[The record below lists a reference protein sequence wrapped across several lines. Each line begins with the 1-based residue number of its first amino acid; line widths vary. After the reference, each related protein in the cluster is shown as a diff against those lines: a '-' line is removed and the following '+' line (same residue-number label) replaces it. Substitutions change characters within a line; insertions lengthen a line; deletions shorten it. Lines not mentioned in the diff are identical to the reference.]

1 MPMGMADCAGILFR
15 EVLRFDPQH
24 PEWHDRDRFV
34 LSAGHGS
41 MLLYALLYLCGVRG
55 VCLDAL
61 KTFRQWGSPAAGHPE
76 HKALPAIETTTGP
89 LGQGIAN
96 AIGFAIAE
104 RKRNA
109 QFGDD
114 IVNYRTWVVAGD
126 GCLMEGISQ
135 EAITLAGHLRLH
147 KLCIIFDDN
156 NITIDGRRSLSD
168 STDQQQRFQ
177 ACGWK
182 TLAID
187 GHDEHQI
194 RAALKEAQDSDKPTL
209 VCCRTHIGY
218 GADKKK
224 DTAEAHGAPL
234 GEEEI
239 AALRNNLGWKEEPF
253 VVPQALLEAWRTLA
267 RHAEGE
273 QLAWQKRFDQLSPQR
288 QQHFIERT
296 QRSERTGK
304 KKAKEQAAGKALA
317 PLKQQWLK
325 DKPVLASRQSSMKV
339 IEVLA
344 TSLPEQILGG
354 SADLSGSNGT
364 KPANLSIFD
373 RNNPN
378 GSYIHYGIREHAMVA
393 IMNGIALDSNFL
405 VYGGTFLVFSDY
417 ARPAIRLAA
426 LMSVPTVLIL
436 THDSIA
442 LGEDGPTHQPVEHLA
457 ALRAIP
463 NLYLFRP
470 CDSVEV
476 LECWQAALALDAPSV
491 LVLTRQT
498 LPPVRGSEGGNE
510 DCVAEENN
518 LSQKGGYIVRPA
530 AENAVRLLASGSEV
544 HLAIEAAT
552 LLRKKGIETAVV
564 SMPSWEMFE
573 QQSEHYREQVLG
585 TNTRIALEAASPFGW
600 ERYAT
605 SSRHIIAI
613 DRFGASAPGD
623 ILMKQFGFTP
633 EAVAEKVEKMLL

>member
-24 PEWHDRDRFV
+24 PDWHDRDRFV

-55 VCLDAL
+55 VSLEIL
-61 KTFRQWGSPAAGHPE
+61 KTFRQWNSPAAGHPE
-76 HKALPAIETTTGP
+76 CHALPAIETTTGP

-96 AIGFAIAE
+96 AVGFAIVE
-104 RKRNA
+104 RKHNA

-114 IVNYRTWVVAGD
+114 IANHRTWVVAGD

-135 EAITLAGHLRLH
+135 EAIALAGHLQLH
-147 KLCIIFDDN
+147 KLCILFDDN
-156 NITIDGRRSLSD
+156 NITIDGKRSLSD

-177 ACGWK
+177 ACGWQ

-187 GHDEHQI
+187 GHDETQI
-194 RAALKEAQDSDKPTL
+194 RAALDSAQGSDKPTL
-209 VCCRTHIGY
+209 VCCRTHIAF

-224 DTAEAHGAPL
+224 DSAEAHGAPL

-239 AALRNNLGWKEEPF
+239 AALRNNLRWKEEPF
-253 VVPQALLEAWRTLA
+253 VVPQDLLATWRHLA
-267 RHAEGE
+267 RHAAGE
-273 QLAWQKRFDQLSPQR
+273 REAWQQRFECLSAERQR
-288 QQHFIERT
+288 QFLERA
-296 QRSERTGK
+296 QRTPAVQER
-304 KKAKEQAAGKALA
+304 AAREGLA
-317 PLKQQWLK
+317 PLKRQWLK
-325 DKPVLASRQSSMKV
+325 DRPTLASRQASLKA
-339 IEVLA
+339 IEVL
-344 TSLPEQILGG
+344 TKTLPESVLGG

-364 KPANLSIFD
+364 KPDGLAVFD
-373 RNNPN
+373 RDNYN
-378 GSYIHYGIREHAMVA
+378 GSYIHYGVREHAMTAV
-393 IMNGIALDSNFL
+393 MNGIALDSNFL

-426 LMSVPTVLIL
+426 LMGVSTVLVL

-457 ALRAIP
+457 ALRAMP
-463 NLYLFRP
+463 NLFLFRP

-476 LECWQAALALDAPSV
+476 LECWQAALALEAPSV
-491 LVLTRQT
+491 LVLTRQS
-498 LPPVRGSEGGNE
+498 LPAVRGGEN
-510 DCVAEENN
+510 CVAEEAN
-518 LSQKGGYIVRPA
+518 LSQNGGYIVRSG
-530 AENAVRLLASGSEV
+530 AENAVRLIASGSEV
-544 HLAIEAAT
+544 HLALQAAA
-552 LLRKKGIETAVV
+552 LLREKGLETTVV
-564 SMPSWEMFE
+564 SMPSWELFE
-573 QQSEHYREQVLG
+573 QQSTRYREQVLG

-605 SSRHIIAI
+605 STRHIIAL

-623 ILMKQFGFTP
+623 LLMKQFGFTP
-633 EAVAEKVEKMLL
+633 KAVADKVERILR

>member
-1 MPMGMADCAGILFR
+1 MPMGMADCAGLLFR

-24 PEWHDRDRFV
+24 PDWHDRDRFV

-55 VCLDAL
+55 VSLETL
-61 KTFRQWGSPAAGHPE
+61 KTFRQWNSAAAGHPE
-76 HKALPAIETTTGP
+76 YGALAGIETTTGP

-96 AIGFAIAE
+96 AVGFAIAE

-114 IVNYRTWVVAGD
+114 LANHRTWVVAGD

-135 EAITLAGHLRLH
+135 EAITLAGHLNLH
-147 KLCIIFDDN
+147 KLCILFDDN
-156 NITIDGRRSLSD
+156 NITIDGERCLSD
-168 STDQQQRFQ
+168 TTDQQLRFQ

-182 TLAID
+182 TLGID
-187 GHDEHQI
+187 GHDERQI
-194 RAALKEAQDSDKPTL
+194 SAALTEAQGSDKPTL
-209 VCCRTHIGY
+209 ICCRTHIGY
-218 GADKKK
+218 GADKKT
-224 DTAEAHGAPL
+224 DSAEAHGAPL

-239 AALRNNLGWKEEPF
+239 AALRKNLQWNEDPF
-253 VVPQALLEAWRTLA
+253 VVPQELLTTWRKLA

-273 QLAWQKRFDQLSPQR
+273 REAWQKRFDQLSPQR
-288 QQHFIERT
+288 QQQFQDRAQRT
-296 QRSERTGK
+296 PK
-304 KKAKEQAAGKALA
+304 IKEQAAQRGLA
-317 PLKQQWLK
+317 PLKRQWLQE
-325 DKPVLASRQSSMKV
+325 KPALATRQSSLKV
-339 IEVLA
+339 IEALA
-344 TSLPEQILGG
+344 TSLPDHILGG

-364 KPANLSIFD
+364 KPANLTVFD
-373 RNNPN
+373 RNNRN
-378 GSYIHYGIREHAMVA
+378 GSYIHYGVREHAMTA
-393 IMNGIALDSNFL
+393 IMSGIALHSNFL

-426 LMSVPTVLIL
+426 LMSVPTMLVL

-463 NLYLFRP
+463 NLFLFRP

-498 LPPVRGSEGGNE
+498 LPPVRGSESGSDG
-510 DCVAEENN
+510 CVGEENN
-518 LSQKGGYIVRPA
+518 LSAKGGYLVSSA
-530 AENAVRLLASGSEV
+530 TENAVRLLASGSEV
-544 HLAIEAAT
+544 HLALEAAA
-552 LLRKKGIETAVV
+552 LLQEKGLEIAVV

-573 QQSEHYREQVLG
+573 QQSERYREKVLG
-585 TNTRIALEAASPFGW
+585 TNRRIALEAASPFGW

-605 SSRHIIAI
+605 STRHIIGI
-613 DRFGASAPGD
+613 DRFGASAPGGL
-623 ILMKQFGFTP
+623 LMKQLGFTP
-633 EAVAEKVEKMLL
+633 QAVASRVEQMLL

>member
-55 VCLDAL
+55 VSLEAL
-61 KTFRQWGSPAAGHPE
+61 KTFRQLNSAAAGHPE
-76 HKALPAIETTTGP
+76 YRALPAIETTTGP

-96 AIGFAIAE
+96 AVGFAIAE

-114 IVNYRTWVVAGD
+114 LANHRTWVVAGD
-126 GCLMEGISQ
+126 GCLMEGISH
-135 EAITLAGHLRLH
+135 ESIALAGHLNLH
-147 KLCIIFDDN
+147 KLCILFDDN
-156 NITIDGRRSLSD
+156 NITIDGKRSLSD
-168 STDQQQRFQ
+168 ETDQQLRFQ

-187 GHDEHQI
+187 GHDETQI
-194 RAALKEAQDSDKPTL
+194 RAALAEAQGADKPTL

-218 GADKKK
+218 GADKKT
-224 DTAEAHGAPL
+224 DSAEAHGAPL

-239 AALRNNLGWKEEPF
+239 KALRRNLRWDAEPF
-253 VVPQALLEAWRTLA
+253 VVPPEMLATWRKLA
-267 RHAEGE
+267 RHAESERDG
-273 QLAWQKRFDQLSPQR
+273 WQRRFDRLSTERQGQFLERAQR
-288 QQHFIERT
+288 TPDVQNRARHDV
-296 QRSERTGK
+296 
-304 KKAKEQAAGKALA
+304 LA
-317 PLKQQWLK
+317 PLQRLKRQWLK
-325 DKPVLASRQSSMKV
+325 DNPALASRQSSLKV

-344 TSLPEQILGG
+344 SSLPEQILGG
-354 SADLSGSNGT
+354 SADLSGSNGS
-364 KPANLSIFD
+364 KAESLSVFD
-373 RNNPN
+373 RNNYN
-378 GSYIHYGIREHAMVA
+378 GSYIHYGIREHAMTAV
-393 IMNGIALDSNFL
+393 MNGIALHSNFL

-426 LMSVPTVLIL
+426 LMSVPIVLIL

-442 LGEDGPTHQPVEHLA
+442 LGEDGPTHQPIEQLA

-463 NLYLFRP
+463 NLFLFRP

-476 LECWQAALALDAPSV
+476 LECWQAALALDAPSA
-491 LVLTRQT
+491 LVLTRQS
-498 LPPVRGSEGGNE
+498 LPAVRNGEG
-510 DCVAEENN
+510 CVGEENN
-518 LSQKGGYIVRPA
+518 LSRKGGYIVRPA
-530 AENAVRLLASGSEV
+530 AENAVRLIASGSEV
-544 HLAIEAAT
+544 HLAICAAA
-552 LLRKKGIETAVV
+552 LLREKGVETAVV
-564 SMPSWEMFE
+564 SMPSWELFE
-573 QQSEHYREQVLG
+573 QQSEDYREQVLG
-585 TNTRIALEAASPFGW
+585 ANTRIAIEAASSFGW

-623 ILMKQFGFTP
+623 LLMKKFGFTA
-633 EAVAEKVEKMLL
+633 EAVAEKVEKMLR

>member
-15 EVLRFDPQH
+15 EFLRFDPQH
-24 PEWHDRDRFV
+24 PDWHDRDRFV

-55 VCLDAL
+55 VSIDTL
-61 KTFRQWGSPAAGHPE
+61 KSFRQWNSPAAGHPE
-76 HKALPAIETTTGP
+76 CHALPAIETTTGP
-89 LGQGIAN
+89 LGQGIAT
-96 AIGFAIAE
+96 AVGFAIAE

-114 IVNYRTWVVAGD
+114 LANHRTWVVAGD

-135 EAITLAGHLRLH
+135 EAIALAGHLNLH
-147 KLCIIFDDN
+147 KLCILFDDN
-156 NITIDGRRSLSD
+156 NITIDGKRSLSD
-168 STDQQQRFQ
+168 TTDQQQRFQ
-177 ACGWK
+177 ACGWH

-187 GHDEHQI
+187 GHDETQI
-194 RAALKEAQDSDKPTL
+194 RDALEKARGADKPTL
-209 VCCRTHIGY
+209 VCCRTHIAF
-218 GADKKK
+218 GACKKVNS
-224 DTAEAHGAPL
+224 AEAHGAPL

-239 AALRNNLGWKEEPF
+239 AALRKNLQWHEEPF
-253 VVPQALLEAWRTLA
+253 VVPQALLAAWRKLA
-267 RHAEGE
+267 RHAGGE
-273 QLAWQKRFDQLSPQR
+273 REAWQERFDRLSNER
-288 QQHFIERT
+288 QQQFRERA
-296 QRSERTGK
+296 QRNL
-304 KKAKEQAAGKALA
+304 AVKEQAAHKGLA
-317 PLKQQWLK
+317 PLKRQWLK
-325 DKPVLASRQSSMKV
+325 AQPALASRQSSLKV

-344 TSLPEQILGG
+344 QSLPEHIFGG

-364 KPANLSIFD
+364 KPDNLAVFARD
-373 RNNPN
+373 NYN
-378 GSYIHYGIREHAMVA
+378 GSYIHYGVREHAMAAV
-393 IMNGIALDSNFL
+393 MNGIALDGNLL

-426 LMSVPTVLIL
+426 LMGVPTVFVL
-436 THDSIA
+436 THDSVA

-463 NLYLFRP
+463 NLFLFRP

-476 LECWQAALALDAPSV
+476 LECWQAILALDAPSA

-498 LPPVRGSEGGNE
+498 IPPVRGSEG
-510 DCVAEENN
+510 CVAEENN
-518 LSQKGGYIVRPA
+518 LSQKGGYIVLPA
-530 AENAVRLLASGSEV
+530 SEQAENAVRLIASGSEV
-544 HLAIEAAT
+544 HLAIQAAA
-552 LLRKKGIETAVV
+552 LLRGKGLDTAVV
-564 SMPSWEMFE
+564 SLPSWELFE
-573 QQSEHYREQVLG
+573 QQSASYREQVLG

-623 ILMKQFGFTP
+623 LLMEKFGFTP
-633 EAVAEKVEKMLL
+633 QAVADKVEQMLL

>member
-15 EVLRFDPQH
+15 EFLRFDPQH
-24 PEWHDRDRFV
+24 PDWHDRDRFV

-55 VCLDAL
+55 VSIDTL
-61 KTFRQWGSPAAGHPE
+61 KSFRQWNSPAAGHPE
-76 HKALPAIETTTGP
+76 CHALPAIETTTGP
-89 LGQGIAN
+89 LGQGIAT
-96 AIGFAIAE
+96 AVGFAIAE

-114 IVNYRTWVVAGD
+114 LANHRTWVVAGD

-135 EAITLAGHLRLH
+135 EAIALAGHLNLH
-147 KLCIIFDDN
+147 KLCILFDDN
-156 NITIDGRRSLSD
+156 NITIDGKRSLSD
-168 STDQQQRFQ
+168 TTDQQQRFQ
-177 ACGWK
+177 ACGWH

-187 GHDEHQI
+187 GHDETQI
-194 RAALKEAQDSDKPTL
+194 RDALEKARGADKPTL
-209 VCCRTHIGY
+209 VCCRTHIAF
-218 GADKKK
+218 GADKKT
-224 DTAEAHGAPL
+224 DSAEAHGAPL

-239 AALRNNLGWKEEPF
+239 AALRKNLQWHEEPF
-253 VVPQALLEAWRTLA
+253 VVPQALLAAWRKLA
-267 RHAEGE
+267 RHAGGE
-273 QLAWQKRFDQLSPQR
+273 REAWQERFDRLSNER
-288 QQHFIERT
+288 QQQFRERA
-296 QRSERTGK
+296 QRNL
-304 KKAKEQAAGKALA
+304 AVKEQAAHKGLA
-317 PLKQQWLK
+317 PLKRQWLK
-325 DKPVLASRQSSMKV
+325 AQPALASRQSSLKV

-344 TSLPEQILGG
+344 QSLPEHIFGG

-364 KPANLSIFD
+364 KPDNLAVFARD
-373 RNNPN
+373 NYN
-378 GSYIHYGIREHAMVA
+378 GSYIHYGVREHAMAAV
-393 IMNGIALDSNFL
+393 MNGIALDGNLL

-426 LMSVPTVLIL
+426 LMGVPTVFVL
-436 THDSIA
+436 THDSVA

-463 NLYLFRP
+463 NLFLFRP

-476 LECWQAALALDAPSV
+476 LECWQAILALDAPSA

-498 LPPVRGSEGGNE
+498 IPPVRGSEG
-510 DCVAEENN
+510 CVAEENN
-518 LSQKGGYIVRPA
+518 LSQKGGYIVLPA
-530 AENAVRLLASGSEV
+530 SEQAENAVRLIASGSEV
-544 HLAIEAAT
+544 HLAIQAAA
-552 LLRKKGIETAVV
+552 LLRGKGLDTAVV
-564 SMPSWEMFE
+564 SLPSWELFE
-573 QQSEHYREQVLG
+573 QQSASYREQVLG

-623 ILMKQFGFTP
+623 LLMEKFGFTP
-633 EAVAEKVEKMLL
+633 QAVADKVEQMLL

>member
-15 EVLRFDPQH
+15 EFLRFDPQH
-24 PEWHDRDRFV
+24 PDWHDRDRFV

-55 VCLDAL
+55 VSIDTL
-61 KTFRQWGSPAAGHPE
+61 KSFRQWNSPAAGHPE
-76 HKALPAIETTTGP
+76 CHALPAIETTTGP

-96 AIGFAIAE
+96 AVGFAIAE

-114 IVNYRTWVVAGD
+114 LANHRTWVVAGD

-135 EAITLAGHLRLH
+135 EAIALAGHLNLH
-147 KLCIIFDDN
+147 KLCILFDDN
-156 NITIDGRRSLSD
+156 NITIDGKRSLSD
-168 STDQQQRFQ
+168 TTDQQQRFQ
-177 ACGWK
+177 ACGWH
-182 TLAID
+182 TLTID
-187 GHDEHQI
+187 GHDETQI
-194 RAALKEAQDSDKPTL
+194 RDALEKARGADKPTL
-209 VCCRTHIGY
+209 VCCRTHIAF
-218 GADKKK
+218 GACKKVNS
-224 DTAEAHGAPL
+224 AEAHGAPL

-239 AALRNNLGWKEEPF
+239 AALRKNLQWHEEPF
-253 VVPQALLEAWRTLA
+253 VVPQALLAAWRKLA
-267 RHAEGE
+267 RHAGGE
-273 QLAWQKRFDQLSPQR
+273 REAWQERFDRLSDER
-288 QQHFIERT
+288 QQQFRECA
-296 QRSERTGK
+296 QRNL
-304 KKAKEQAAGKALA
+304 AVKEQAARKGLA
-317 PLKQQWLK
+317 PLKRQWLK
-325 DKPVLASRQSSMKV
+325 AQPALASRQSSLKV

-344 TSLPEQILGG
+344 QSLPEHIFGG

-364 KPANLSIFD
+364 KPDNLAIFARD
-373 RNNPN
+373 NYN
-378 GSYIHYGIREHAMVA
+378 GSYIHYGVREHAMAAV
-393 IMNGIALDSNFL
+393 MNGIALDGNLL

-426 LMSVPTVLIL
+426 LMGVPTVFVL
-436 THDSIA
+436 THDSVA

-463 NLYLFRP
+463 NLFLFRP

-476 LECWQAALALDAPSV
+476 LECWQAILALDAPSV

-498 LPPVRGSEGGNE
+498 IPPVRGSEG
-510 DCVAEENN
+510 CVAEENN
-518 LSQKGGYIVRPA
+518 LSQKGGYIVLPTSEH
-530 AENAVRLLASGSEV
+530 AENAVRLIASGSEV
-544 HLAIEAAT
+544 HLAIQAAA
-552 LLRKKGIETAVV
+552 LLRSKGIETAVV
-564 SMPSWEMFE
+564 SLPSWELFE
-573 QQSEHYREQVLG
+573 QQSASYREQVLG

-623 ILMKQFGFTP
+623 LLMEKFGFTP
-633 EAVAEKVEKMLL
+633 QAVADKVESILL

>member
-15 EVLRFDPQH
+15 EFLRFDPQH
-24 PEWHDRDRFV
+24 PDWHDRDRFV

-55 VCLDAL
+55 VSIDTL
-61 KTFRQWGSPAAGHPE
+61 KSFRQWNSPAAGHPE
-76 HKALPAIETTTGP
+76 CHALPAIETTTGP

-96 AIGFAIAE
+96 AVGFAIAE

-114 IVNYRTWVVAGD
+114 LANHRTWVVAGD

-135 EAITLAGHLRLH
+135 EAIALAGHLNLH
-147 KLCIIFDDN
+147 KLCILFDDN
-156 NITIDGRRSLSD
+156 NITIDGKRSLSD
-168 STDQQQRFQ
+168 TTDQQQRFQ
-177 ACGWK
+177 ACGWH

-187 GHDEHQI
+187 GHDETQI
-194 RAALKEAQDSDKPTL
+194 RDALEKTRGADKPTL
-209 VCCRTHIGY
+209 VCCRTHIAF
-218 GADKKK
+218 GACKKVNS
-224 DTAEAHGAPL
+224 AEAHGAPL

-239 AALRNNLGWKEEPF
+239 AALRKNLQWHEEPF
-253 VVPQALLEAWRTLA
+253 VVPQALLAAWRKLA
-267 RHAEGE
+267 RHAGGE
-273 QLAWQKRFDQLSPQR
+273 REAWQERFDRLSDER
-288 QQHFIERT
+288 QQQFRECA
-296 QRSERTGK
+296 QRNL
-304 KKAKEQAAGKALA
+304 AVKEQAAHKGLA
-317 PLKQQWLK
+317 PLKRQWLK
-325 DKPVLASRQSSMKV
+325 AQPALASRQSSLKV

-344 TSLPEQILGG
+344 QSLPEHIFGG

-364 KPANLSIFD
+364 KPDNLAVFARD
-373 RNNPN
+373 NYN
-378 GSYIHYGIREHAMVA
+378 GSYIHYGVREHAMAAV
-393 IMNGIALDSNFL
+393 MNGIALDGNLL

-426 LMSVPTVLIL
+426 LMGVPTVFVL
-436 THDSIA
+436 THDSVA

-463 NLYLFRP
+463 NLFLFRP

-476 LECWQAALALDAPSV
+476 LECWQAILALDAPSV

-498 LPPVRGSEGGNE
+498 IPPVRGSEG
-510 DCVAEENN
+510 CVAEENN
-518 LSQKGGYIVRPA
+518 LSQKGGYIVLPA
-530 AENAVRLLASGSEV
+530 SEHAENAVRLIASGSEV
-544 HLAIEAAT
+544 HLAIQAAA
-552 LLRKKGIETAVV
+552 LLRSKGIETAVV
-564 SMPSWEMFE
+564 SLPSWELFE
-573 QQSEHYREQVLG
+573 QQSASYREQVLG

-623 ILMKQFGFTP
+623 LLMEKFGFTP
-633 EAVAEKVEKMLL
+633 QAVADKVESILL

>member
-1 MPMGMADCAGILFR
+1 MPMGMADCAGLLFR

-24 PEWHDRDRFV
+24 PDWHDRDRFV

-41 MLLYALLYLCGVRG
+41 MLLYALFYLCGVRG
-55 VCLDAL
+55 VSLETL
-61 KTFRQWGSPAAGHPE
+61 KTFRQWNSAAAGHPE
-76 HKALPAIETTTGP
+76 YGALSGIETTTGP

-96 AIGFAIAE
+96 AVGFAIAE

-114 IVNYRTWVVAGD
+114 LANHRTWVVAGD

-135 EAITLAGHLRLH
+135 EAITLAGHLNLH
-147 KLCIIFDDN
+147 KLCILFDDN
-156 NITIDGRRSLSD
+156 NITIDGERCLSD
-168 STDQQQRFQ
+168 TTDQQLRFQ

-194 RAALKEAQDSDKPTL
+194 SAALEEAQGSDKPTL
-209 VCCRTHIGY
+209 ICCRTHIGF
-218 GADKKK
+218 GADKKT
-224 DTAEAHGAPL
+224 DSAEAHGAPL

-239 AALRNNLGWKEEPF
+239 AALRKNLQWKEEPF
-253 VVPQALLEAWRTLA
+253 VVPQELLTTWRKLA

-273 QLAWQKRFDQLSPQR
+273 REAWQKRFDRLSPQG
-288 QQHFIERT
+288 QQQFLERA
-296 QRSERTGK
+296 QRTRSV
-304 KKAKEQAAGKALA
+304 KEQAAQQGLA
-317 PLKQQWLK
+317 PLKRQWLQE
-325 DKPVLASRQSSMKV
+325 KPALATRQSSLKV
-339 IEVLA
+339 IEALA
-344 TSLPEQILGG
+344 TNLPDHILGG

-364 KPANLSIFD
+364 KPANLTVFD
-373 RNNPN
+373 RNNRN
-378 GSYIHYGIREHAMVA
+378 GSYIHYGIREHAMTA
-393 IMNGIALDSNFL
+393 IMSGIALHSNFL

-426 LMSVPTVLIL
+426 LMSVPTVLLL

-463 NLYLFRP
+463 NLFLFRP

-498 LPPVRGSEGGNE
+498 LPPVRGSESGSDG
-510 DCVAEENN
+510 CVGEENN
-518 LSQKGGYIVRPA
+518 LSSKGGYLVSSA

-544 HLAIEAAT
+544 HLALEAAA
-552 LLRKKGIETAVV
+552 LLREKGLEIAVV

-573 QQSEHYREQVLG
+573 QQSERYRKKVLG
-585 TNTRIALEAASPFGW
+585 TNRRIALEAASPFGW

-605 SSRHIIAI
+605 STRHIIGI

-623 ILMKQFGFTP
+623 LLMKQFGFTP
-633 EAVAEKVEKMLL
+633 QAVADKVEQMLL